1 MKENPVLT
9 TEDHRNMD
17 EFLGAVL
24 DDYKKGAITKA
35 QAVGGLA
42 HVMAA
47 LDLDNYEEVRS
58 WFAKGR
64 AFIADTAA
72 G

>member
-1 MKENPVLT
+1 MKEKPILT

-17 EFLGAVL
+17 DFLGAVL
-24 DDYKKGAITKA
+24 DDYKRGAITKA

-47 LDLDNYEEVRS
+47 LDLDNYVEART

-64 AFIADTAA
+64 AFIGDSAA